1 MYGFDRISWLEL
13 LLFLTVVITLFLL
26 FNAVMRNW
34 LKIEKKKLF
43 SYNHINEKH
52 KKIDWTIRIVF
63 LASLLLGYFINVLRD
78 PMEWF
83 WFFETWFL
91 LIVFIVVSET
101 VRAVMEWKYAVNKK
115 DYIFTIS
122 QLIFGVTLILIVIY
136 TNFFGLI

>member
-1 MYGFDRISWLEL
+1 MYGTDWLAL
-13 LLFLTVVITLFLL
+13 LLLLAIVMLLFLL
-26 FNAVMRNW
+26 FNAVMRKW
-34 LKIEKKKLF
+34 LQVEKKKLF

-52 KKIDWTIRIVF
+52 KKMDWTIRVVF
-63 LASLLLGYFINVLRD
+63 LVVLLLGNFINVTRE

-122 QLIFGVTLILIVIY
+122 QLIFGVLLILTVIQ
-136 TNFFGLI
+136 TNFWGLI

>member
-1 MYGFDRISWLEL
+1 MYGTDWLTL
-13 LLFLTVVITLFLL
+13 LLLLAIVMLLFLL
-26 FNAVMRNW
+26 FNAVMRKW
-34 LKIEKKKLF
+34 LQVEKKKLF

-52 KKIDWTIRIVF
+52 KKMDWTIRVVF
-63 LASLLLGYFINVLRD
+63 LVVLLLGNFINVTTE

-122 QLIFGVTLILIVIY
+122 QLIFGVLLILTVIQ
-136 TNFFGLI
+136 TNFWGLI

>member
-1 MYGFDRISWLEL
+1 MYATDWLA
-13 LLFLTVVITLFLL
+13 LLFLLAIVMLLFLL
-26 FNAVMRNW
+26 FNAVMRKW
-34 LKIEKKKLF
+34 LQVEKKKLF

-52 KKIDWTIRIVF
+52 KKMDWTIRVVF
-63 LASLLLGYFINVLRD
+63 LVVLLLGNFINVTRE

-122 QLIFGVTLILIVIY
+122 QLIFGVLLILTVIQ
-136 TNFFGLI
+136 TNFWGLI

>member
-1 MYGFDRISWLEL
+1 MYGTDWLTL
-13 LLFLTVVITLFLL
+13 LLLLAIVMLLFLL
-26 FNAVMRNW
+26 FNAVMRKW
-34 LKIEKKKLF
+34 LQVEKKKLF

-52 KKIDWTIRIVF
+52 KKMDWTIRVVF
-63 LASLLLGYFINVLRD
+63 LVVLLLGNFINVTRE

-122 QLIFGVTLILIVIY
+122 QLIFGVLLILTVIQ
-136 TNFFGLI
+136 TNFWGLI

>member
-1 MYGFDRISWLEL
+1 MYGTDWLDL
-13 LLFLTVVITLFLL
+13 LLLLAIVMLLFLL
-26 FNAVMRNW
+26 FNAVMRKW
-34 LKIEKKKLF
+34 LQVEKKKLF

-52 KKIDWTIRIVF
+52 KKMDWTIRVVF
-63 LASLLLGYFINVLRD
+63 LVVLLLGNFINVTRE

-122 QLIFGVTLILIVIY
+122 QLIFGVLLILTVIQ
-136 TNFFGLI
+136 TNFWGLI

>member
-1 MYGFDRISWLEL
+1 MYGTDWLAL
-13 LLFLTVVITLFLL
+13 LLLLAIVMLLFLL
-26 FNAVMRNW
+26 FNAVMRKW
-34 LKIEKKKLF
+34 LQVEKKKLF

-52 KKIDWTIRIVF
+52 KKMDWTIRVVF
-63 LASLLLGYFINVLRD
+63 LVVLLLGNFINVTTE

-122 QLIFGVTLILIVIY
+122 QLIFGVLLILTVTQ
-136 TNFFGLI
+136 TNFGGLI

>member
-1 MYGFDRISWLEL
+1 MYGTNWLAL
-13 LLFLTVVITLFLL
+13 LLLLAIVMLLFLL
-26 FNAVMRNW
+26 FNAVMRKW
-34 LKIEKKKLF
+34 LQVEKKKLF

-52 KKIDWTIRIVF
+52 KKMDWTIRVVF
-63 LASLLLGYFINVLRD
+63 LVVLLLGNFINVTRE

-122 QLIFGVTLILIVIY
+122 QLIFGVLLILTVTQ
-136 TNFFGLI
+136 TNFWGLI

>member
-1 MYGFDRISWLEL
+1 MYGTDWLTL
-13 LLFLTVVITLFLL
+13 LLLLAIVMLLFLL
-26 FNAVMRNW
+26 FNAVMRKW
-34 LKIEKKKLF
+34 LQVEKKKLF

-52 KKIDWTIRIVF
+52 KKMDWTIRVVF
-63 LASLLLGYFINVLRD
+63 LVVLLLGNFINVTTE

-101 VRAVMEWKYAVNKK
+101 VRAVMEWKYAVNKT

-122 QLIFGVTLILIVIY
+122 QLIFGVLLILTVIQ
-136 TNFFGLI
+136 TNFWGLI

>member
-1 MYGFDRISWLEL
+1 MYATDWLA
-13 LLFLTVVITLFLL
+13 LLFLLAIVMLLFLL
-26 FNAVMRNW
+26 FNAVMRKW
-34 LKIEKKKLF
+34 LQVEKKKLF

-52 KKIDWTIRIVF
+52 KKMDWTIRVVF
-63 LASLLLGYFINVLRD
+63 LVVLLLGNFINITRE

-122 QLIFGVTLILIVIY
+122 QLIFGVLLILTVIQ
-136 TNFFGLI
+136 TNFWGLI

>member
-1 MYGFDRISWLEL
+1 MYATDWLA
-13 LLFLTVVITLFLL
+13 LLFLLAIVMLLFLL
-26 FNAVMRNW
+26 FNAVMRKW
-34 LKIEKKKLF
+34 LQVEKKKLF

-52 KKIDWTIRIVF
+52 KKMDWTIRVVF
-63 LASLLLGYFINVLRD
+63 LVVLLLGNFINVTTE

-122 QLIFGVTLILIVIY
+122 QLIFGVLLILTVIQ
-136 TNFFGLI
+136 TNFWGLI

>member
-1 MYGFDRISWLEL
+1 MYGTDWLTL
-13 LLFLTVVITLFLL
+13 LLLLAIVMLLFLL
-26 FNAVMRNW
+26 FNAVMRKW
-34 LKIEKKKLF
+34 LQVEKKKLF

-52 KKIDWTIRIVF
+52 KKMDWTIRVVF
-63 LASLLLGYFINVLRD
+63 LVVLSLGNFINVTTE

-122 QLIFGVTLILIVIY
+122 QLIFGVLLILTVIQ
-136 TNFFGLI
+136 TNFWGLI

>member
-1 MYGFDRISWLEL
+1 MYGTDWLDL
-13 LLFLTVVITLFLL
+13 LLLLAIVMLLFLL
-26 FNAVMRNW
+26 FNAVMRKW
-34 LKIEKKKLF
+34 LQVEKKKLF

-52 KKIDWTIRIVF
+52 KKMDWTIRVVF
-63 LASLLLGYFINVLRD
+63 LVVLLLGNFINFTTE

-122 QLIFGVTLILIVIY
+122 QLIFGVLLILTVIQ
-136 TNFFGLI
+136 TNFWGLI

>member
-1 MYGFDRISWLEL
+1 MYGTDWLAL
-13 LLFLTVVITLFLL
+13 LLLLAIVMLLFLL
-26 FNAVMRNW
+26 FNAVMRKW
-34 LKIEKKKLF
+34 LQVEKKKLF

-52 KKIDWTIRIVF
+52 KKMDWTIRVVF
-63 LASLLLGYFINVLRD
+63 LVVLLLGNFINVTRE

-122 QLIFGVTLILIVIY
+122 QLIFGVLLILTVIQ
-136 TNFFGLI
+136 TNFGGLI